1 MCERSIAD
9 CVLLNMGFVIN
20 ARMCLFFLHREADEA
35 EDKEDISKVC
45 EDEGDEDPENRCVDE
60 KMELK
65 EL

>member
-1 MCERSIAD
+1 MS
-9 CVLLNMGFVIN
+9 F
-20 ARMCLFFLHREADEA
+20 FFLHREADEA